1 MAFSVLLGFYQG
13 DATRW
18 LFRLEYMVPLL
29 IGSSAMFFIPESL
42 AKKGLMKFL
51 HYPLPDWDVL
61 LLGPASHRHWLT
73 HSPILPIL
81 TCALVWRYPALM
93 HAGFPMAWMIAG
105 LCIGIGS
112 HLFWDCVGSR
122 SQKIIVVPY
131 WSSMKTAL
139 SRIYL
144 LGGAAIAL
152 GLGAAF
158 ALAPSRVLA
167 APHVAAK
174 KAKTTPASTRSK
186 NAHAALMTN
195 VIFCGMESKM
205 NDKETEKPQPH
216 LLASGIEFGEGPS
229 VAWDETLYFVDPP
242 TGFIKRMEGG
252 KAIEWLDIRRDGAGV
267 PNGSKFDGTTF
278 FVCATGR
285 REVLAIARDKSVKI
299 IADAKNGGI
308 ANGPNDCA
316 LDAKGNVY
324 FTDPN
329 QDKAISSSVRV
340 AEKQADG
347 TYQAREFAGGFWFP
361 NGIAVA
367 PDGQSIYVAETNRNR
382 ITQVD
387 LNADGTDGAR
397 RTFCDLPFS
406 EVGPDGIRFDDQGR
420 LFIAHFGGGAIRVLD
435 KTGKMI
441 DSFDAGGKN
450 PTNVAFSADFN
461 TLFVTETASKS
472 VYQFDLTAWRKAHGK

>member
-1 MAFSVLLGFYQG
+1 MAFSVLLGLLEG

-18 LFRLEYMVPLL
+18 LFRLEYVVPLL

-81 TCALVWRYPALM
+81 ACALVWRYPALL
-93 HAGFPMAWMIAG
+93 HAGFPMAWIVAG

-122 SQKIIVVPY
+122 SHKIIVIPY
-131 WSSMKTAL
+131 WTSMKTAL

-144 LGGAAIAL
+144 LSGAAIAL

-167 APHVAAK
+167 VPHASAKALK
-174 KAKTTPASTRSK
+174 KAPASTRAAQKS
-186 NAHAALMTN
+186 AALKAN
-195 VIFCGMESKM
+195 VIFCGMETKM
-205 NDKETEKPQPH
+205 SETKTVKPKLQ
-216 LLASGIEFGEGPS
+216 LLATGIEFGEGPS
-229 VAWDETLYFVDPP
+229 VAWDKTLYFVDPP

-252 KAIEWLDIRRDGAGV
+252 KAVEWLDVRRDGAGV
-267 PNGSKFDGTTF
+267 PNGSKFDGETLF
-278 FVCATGR
+278 ICAAAR
-285 REVLAIARDKSVKI
+285 REMLAVARDKTVKV

-308 ANGPNDCA
+308 VHGPNDCA
-316 LDAKGNVY
+316 LDGKGNVY
-324 FTDPN
+324 FTDPT

-340 AEKQADG
+340 AQKQADG
-347 TYQAREFAGGFWFP
+347 SYVAREFAGGFWFP

-367 PDGQSIYVAETNRNR
+367 PDGKSIYVAETNRNR
-382 ITQVD
+382 ITKVQI
-387 LNADGTDGAR
+387 NADGSDGAR
-397 RTFCDLPFS
+397 RVFCNLPPS
-406 EVGPDGIRFDDQGR
+406 EVGPDGMRFDDKGR
-420 LFIAHFGGGAIRVLD
+420 LFVAHFGGGAIRVID
-435 KTGKMI
+435 PNGKVI

-461 TLFVTETASKS
+461 TLFITETQSKS
-472 VYQFDLTAWRKAHGK
+472 VYKIDLTAWRKSRS

>member
-1 MAFSVLLGFYQG
+1 MSWIV
-13 DATRW
+13 
-18 LFRLEYMVPLL
+18 
-29 IGSSAMFFIPESL
+29 
-42 AKKGLMKFL
+42 
-51 HYPLPDWDVL
+51 
-61 LLGPASHRHWLT
+61 
-73 HSPILPIL
+73 
-81 TCALVWRYPALM
+81 
-93 HAGFPMAWMIAG
+93 AG

-167 APHVAAK
+167 TRTSTKAAT
-174 KAKTTPASTRSK
+174 KAPASTRIK
-186 NAHAALMTN
+186 RERAAFDTN
-195 VIFCGMESKM
+195 VIFCGMETKM
-205 NDKETEKPQPH
+205 SETKTVKLQ

-242 TGFIKRMEGG
+242 TGFIKRMEDG
-252 KAIEWLDIRRDGAGV
+252 KAVKWLDVRRDGAGV
-267 PNGSKFDGTTF
+267 PNGSKFDGETL
-278 FVCATGR
+278 FVCAHGR
-285 REVLAIARDKSVKI
+285 KEMLAIARDKSMKI
-299 IADAKNGGI
+299 ITDANNGGI
-308 ANGPNDCA
+308 ANGPNDCD
-316 LDAKGNVY
+316 LDGKGNVY

-340 AEKQADG
+340 AQKQADG
-347 TYQAREFAGGFWFP
+347 TYQTREFAGGFWFP

-367 PDGQSIYVAETNRNR
+367 PDGKSIYVAETNRNR

-397 RTFCDLPFS
+397 RTFCDLPPS
-406 EVGPDGIRFDDQGR
+406 EVGPDGMRFDDKGR
-420 LFIAHFGGGAIRVLD
+420 LFVAHYGTGAIRVVN
-435 KTGKMI
+435 KSGKVI
-441 DSFDAGGKN
+441 DSFEAGGEN

-461 TLFVTETASKS
+461 TLFITETQSKS
-472 VYQFDLTAWRKAHGK
+472 VYKIDLTAWRKNHS